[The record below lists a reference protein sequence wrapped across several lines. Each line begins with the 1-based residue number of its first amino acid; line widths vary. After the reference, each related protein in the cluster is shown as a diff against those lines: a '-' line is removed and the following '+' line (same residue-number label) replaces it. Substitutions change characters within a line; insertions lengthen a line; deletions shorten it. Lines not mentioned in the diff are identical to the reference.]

1 MTTEKTIA
9 VTGASGFIGRRICQV
24 LSSAGY
30 QVRAFVRSSQQ
41 ATALGKTITDSV
53 SGRLDDSVAL
63 RQLVNGVDAVIHC
76 AGTVRGA
83 TQQQFDQVNVDGLQ
97 NLITVMKEKDQP
109 PRLLVLSSLAAR
121 EPQLSFYSASKRKA
135 EELLKDQG
143 AGLQWLAL
151 RPPAVYGPGDKEL
164 LPLFRMMAK
173 GIAPIP
179 GDPSARFSMIFVDD
193 LAAAVLAWCDQNP
206 VVTGI
211 HTLDDGT
218 LGGYSW
224 QDVCAIVSSLCGRR
238 IYQLALPT
246 ALLLTPATI
255 NRELAKWFGYAPML
269 TPEKLRELR
278 HPDWVCGEDSI
289 RARLSWQPTVQLSDG
304 LRKTPGWCKKIQ

>member
-121 EPQLSFYSASKRKA
+121 EPQLSFYAASKRKA
-135 EELLKDQG
+135 EALLEDQG

-206 VVTGI
+206 VVTGV

-238 IYQLALPT
+238 IYQLALPP
-246 ALLLTPATI
+246 ALLLIPATI